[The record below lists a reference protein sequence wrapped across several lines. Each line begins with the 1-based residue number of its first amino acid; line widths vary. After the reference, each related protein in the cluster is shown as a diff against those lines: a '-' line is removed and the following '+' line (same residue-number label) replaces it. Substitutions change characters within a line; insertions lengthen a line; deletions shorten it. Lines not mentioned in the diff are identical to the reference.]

1 MTGRLFIDN
10 KDVFKEYGLYVPEQG
25 YNNLIQWASL
35 KPVPYNDW
43 YEEDGIDPD
52 LSNPILDSRH
62 CTLRLVGESS
72 ASQIDALKKLLNNKS
87 LHKIEAWEI
96 KHTSE
101 GLRYVSTSEPK
112 LVENLWHID
121 ITFIEDNPT
130 RYDITAPSSQIPL
143 DTGYII
149 DGRVTTDYGVR
160 ILEGTLASLSQMP
173 SRKENWVY
181 SSKYTSG
188 SASGDADNG
197 HLKDYVATLR
207 CLMRAE
213 TLDELWNN
221 YYSLYGLFTQAGTH
235 DIRTK
240 NNNMRYPCY
249 YLSQQVRR
257 FYATDKIWLE
267 FDIELNIYTTPT
279 HF

>member
-1 MTGRLFIDN
+1 MIGRLFIDN
-10 KDVFKEYGLYVPEQG
+10 KDIFKEYGLYVPEQG

-62 CTLRLVGESS
+62 CTLRLEGASS
-72 ASQIDALKKLLNNKS
+72 TNNIDALVALLRDKS

-96 KHTSE
+96 KQTFE

-112 LVENLWHID
+112 VVDNLWQID
-121 ITFIEDNPT
+121 ITFIEDNPVH
-130 RYDITAPSSQIPL
+130 YDTSAPSSQMPL

-149 DGRVTTDYGVR
+149 DGRVPSDYGMR
-160 ILEGTLASLSQMP
+160 ILDGTFASLSQMP
-173 SRKENWVY
+173 DRKESWVY
-181 SSKYTSG
+181 SSKHTSG
-188 SASGDADNG
+188 SVSGDTDNG
-197 HLKDYVATLR
+197 HLKDYEATLR
-207 CLMRAE
+207 CLMRAN

-221 YYSLYGLFTQAGTH
+221 YYSLYGQLTQAGTH
-235 DIRTK
+235 EVLAKK
-240 NNNMRYPCY
+240 NAKRYPCY

-257 FYATDKIWLE
+257 FYATDKILLE
-267 FDIELNIYTTPT
+267 FDITLNIYTTPT